1 MADVQSCL
9 SGFGSVF
16 ARLTASEW
24 ASWVQAVGSIAAV
37 LAALRVVS
45 MAHGLAEDRRE
56 QDRKVARRISLEHW
70 ARSLGRC
77 REICV
82 EMMARAEG
90 MAEGA
95 PYFLSARANLQ
106 TVLDLM
112 KSRSLDALESYDEL
126 KYLSS
131 GMAAVQGLIEH
142 TDQLLRRHS
151 DSSSWHTNFLA
162 AAHHIPEQL
171 QLCADALKDAKT

>member
-1 MADVQSCL
+1 MAEAQSMLGAIWRSISSL
-9 SGFGSVF
+9 S
-16 ARLTASEW
+16 ASEW
-24 ASWVQAVGSIAAV
+24 ASWVQAIGSIAAV
-37 LAALRVVS
+37 LAALKVVS
-45 MAHGLAEDRRE
+45 IAHGLAEDRRTE
-56 QDRKVARRISLEHW
+56 DRKAARRVSLEHW
-70 ARSLGRC
+70 ARSLERC

-126 KYLSS
+126 KFLSS

-142 TDQLLRRHS
+142 TDQLLRVHHI
-151 DSSSWHTNFLA
+151 SSSWHTNFRG
-162 AAHHIPEQL
+162 AAHDIPEQL
-171 QLCADALKDAKT
+171 QRCADALKSAKT

>member
-1 MADVQSCL
+1 MAEAQSML
-9 SGFGSVF
+9 NSIWRSISS
-16 ARLTASEW
+16 LTASEW
-24 ASWVQAVGSIAAV
+24 ASWVQAIGSIAAV
-37 LAALRVVS
+37 LAALKVVS
-45 MAHGLAEDRRE
+45 MAHGLAEDRRTE
-56 QDRKVARRISLEHW
+56 DRKTARRVSLEHW
-70 ARSLGRC
+70 ARSLERC

-126 KYLSS
+126 KFLSS
-131 GMAAVQGLIEH
+131 GMAAVQGLIGH
-142 TDQLLRRHS
+142 TDQLLLEHS
-151 DSSSWHTNFLA
+151 HYPQWHTKFQA
-162 AAHHIPEQL
+162 AAHQIPEQL
-171 QLCADALKDAKT
+171 QLCADALKAAKT

>member
-1 MADVQSCL
+1 MSDSQICLLGIDHWFTCL
-9 SGFGSVF
+9 SP
-16 ARLTASEW
+16 SEW
-24 ASWVQAVGSIAAV
+24 ASWVQAIGSIAAV
-37 LAALRVVS
+37 LAALKVVS
-45 MAHGLAEDRRE
+45 MAHRLAEDRRTE
-56 QDRKVARRISLEHW
+56 DRKTARRVSLEHW
-70 ARSLGRC
+70 VRSLERC
-77 REICV
+77 REICI

-95 PYFLSARANLQ
+95 PYFLGARANLQ

-126 KYLSS
+126 KFLSS

-142 TDQLLRRHS
+142 TDQLLS
-151 DSSSWHTNFLA
+151 DHADKPFWHTHFRA

-171 QLCADALKDAKT
+171 QLCADALKAANT

>member
-1 MADVQSCL
+1 MADVQVCL
-9 SGFGSVF
+9 FGIDHWV
-16 ARLTASEW
+16 ACLTKSEW
-24 ASWVQAVGSIAAV
+24 ASWVQAIGSIGAV
-37 LAALRVVS
+37 LAALKVVS
-45 MAHGLAEDRRE
+45 MAHGLAQDRQAEDR
-56 QDRKVARRISLEHW
+56 KTARRVSLEHW
-70 ARSLGRC
+70 ARSLDRC

-112 KSRSLDALESYDEL
+112 KARSLDALESYDEL
-126 KYLSS
+126 KHLSA

-142 TDQLLRRHS
+142 TDQLLSDHS
-151 DSSSWHTNFLA
+151 HHSQWHTNFRA
-162 AAHHIPEQL
+162 AVHDIPPQL
-171 QLCADALKDAKT
+171 QICAYELKASTT